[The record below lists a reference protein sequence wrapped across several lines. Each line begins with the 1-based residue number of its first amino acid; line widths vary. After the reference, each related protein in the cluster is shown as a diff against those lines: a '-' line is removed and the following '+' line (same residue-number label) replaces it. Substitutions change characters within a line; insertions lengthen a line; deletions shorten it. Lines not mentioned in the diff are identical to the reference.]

1 MDFKIE
7 PVITEG
13 LVGILPRRARKIAH
27 KGNFLFFKDNFFP
40 RCAIFLPQCA
50 ILICIRRWRFGGG
63 LVEVLRRPASAQT
76 GDYQNNTKNLYPCG
90 GGWR

>member
-27 KGNFLFFKDNFFP
+27 KGIFFARRGNFLARRGNF
-40 RCAIFLPQCA
+40 
-50 ILICIRRWRFGGG
+50 
-63 LVEVLRRPASAQT
+63 
-76 GDYQNNTKNLYPCG
+76 NLLSYDKIG
-90 GGWR
+90 